1 MSQEVIALNPCLQKL
16 QNEGFKV
23 EIRGAFLLVHHVP
36 YLNKNSEVKDGLL
49 VMTIVSSG
57 RIADYPE
64 VHTAFLAG
72 EIPIGFDGKPN
83 KYINKTL
90 PIPKLS
96 EDVQPNIGFS
106 RMPDDGMYKDYY
118 EKVIAYTKMLSG
130 PAEAQDPIE
139 CERIRNLSF
148 EVYDSSPFVYPDT
161 NSGRAGITGLTERF
175 NSMKVA
181 IVGVGGTGSYVL
193 DKVVKVPVK
202 EIHLFDD
209 DVFMNHNAYRAPGA
223 ASLNELEKKPLKVD
237 YFAAMYSKMR
247 TGIVVHP
254 VKITPQ
260 NDNLLDGFDFV
271 FICVDC
277 RDARESIAYSLVE
290 KRIPFIDSGMG
301 AEVINDKLLGIV
313 RTTMSFGANYGHLK
327 HCFASDG
334 SSEDIYSSSIQIAEL
349 NSLAADLA
357 VIRWKR
363 FVGFYKDEQ
372 CELNSLYSFSGNV
385 LTNARDD

>member
-16 QNEGFKV
+16 KNEGFKV
-23 EIRGAFLLVHHVP
+23 EIRGAYLLVHHVP
-36 YLNKNSEVKDGLL
+36 YLNEKRNVKDGLL
-49 VMTIVSSG
+49 VMSITTSG
-57 RIADYPE
+57 RIAEYPE

-72 EIPIGFDGKPN
+72 EIPIGYDGKPN
-83 KYINKTL
+83 KYINDGL
-90 PIPKLS
+90 QIPKLS

-118 EKVIAYTKMLSG
+118 DKVIAYTNMLSG
-130 PAEAQDPIE
+130 PAQAQDPTE
-139 CERIRNLSF
+139 CERIKNLSF
-148 EVYDSSPFVYPDT
+148 EISESSPFVYPDT
-161 NSGRAGITGLTERF
+161 NSGRAGIEGLTELF
-175 NSMKVA
+175 NSMKIA
-181 IVGVGGTGSYVL
+181 IVGLGGTGSYVL
-193 DKVVKVPVK
+193 DKVAKVPVK

-209 DVFMNHNAYRAPGA
+209 DVFMNHNAFRAPGA
-223 ASLNELEKKPLKVD
+223 ASLNELEEKPLKVD

-247 TGIVVHP
+247 TVIVAHP

-260 NDNLLDGFDFV
+260 NDDLLDGFDFV
-271 FICVDC
+271 FICVDN

-301 AEVINDKLLGIV
+301 AEVVNDKILGIV
-313 RTTMSFGANYGHLK
+313 RTTLSFGANYGHLK